1 MPLYDG
7 TPSIKLEGD
16 KAKALARI
24 PDAKLLL
31 AKTQAVATRAG
42 IATFGMTQRTEGG
55 YLYALTANG
64 VNRILVSVDPEVP
77 DATDE
82 ETPEIIQ
89 HNFPDILSGVV
100 FGGILVGGE
109 LNTFAATA
117 QCRRTHDAI
126 LAGRNPNERLAVEPY
141 REFSELKGFS
151 RSQYSLLKPSMYSGK
166 MTKVVQT
173 VMGLGRIDTSKLADP
188 RNNRQTT
195 ELSKYLKEIKSTGVQ
210 VRFDYKWHRT
220 HGIYTADDNTLWLI
234 EISVSN
240 GVLAKPLP
248 FVPLSNTQGFL
259 DSAALRNDEDLRT
272 VVEEL
277 GCLPNG
283 NSFPRTSAGIERAI
297 ARGDVLRL
305 LSAEAMNPFYKNSPY
320 STALGWAFSEN
331 GEEVHNTAYGWE
343 DGDPNQTGYHYQ
355 INISIG
361 ALVTNRL
368 PGTPVATGSATLV
381 KQSSGKLYGTGRIGK
396 YLPFKPHEPLLP
408 GLLSHDASGGS
419 QVLCDT
425 TVFVC
430 FDGDELKAV
439 KFYYNAEEKPYN
451 TVDDPRYPGECLVAG
466 SWTVTTTSGIR
477 SYPRMM
483 YTSDF
488 DDRRV
493 LQETKMT
500 TTLVSEDL
508 GYDPPFYSDFI
519 ENLNFCTVSRNRV
532 FRNREDTTIESGDFV
547 SSVVAI
553 PAFSRSAYY
562 YAKGDY
568 LGGRVHMW
576 TEGYPTIRDPN
587 MGYGHRNGYSGGG
600 IPFDREQCASEVY
613 TCGTTHTDRRV
624 MCLSYEI
631 VNPSVS
637 FGDGPGDSCH
647 TFADDGVWLELCKP
661 IEPLCVGAAPER
673 HPSAG
678 STSEDGSGTA
688 KLVLVTP
695 AYGGPLTMPLTWTRF
710 GVWMLPSPHPD
721 TGDIQSIQSSH
732 STLGAEALVY
742 DTELRPVGTQLTV
755 GVVPSTIGAL
765 DNPTFIGVNG
775 G

>member
-77 DATDE
+77 DTTDE

-100 FGGILVGGE
+100 FSGLRPPD
-109 LNTFAATA
+109 TFAATS
-117 QCRRTHDAI
+117 QCRRTHDTI
-126 LAGRNPNERLAVEPY
+126 PAGRAPNERLTVEPHKDLP
-141 REFSELKGFS
+141 ELKVKG
-151 RSQYSLLKPSMYSGK
+151 RTQYYLLKPSMYSGK

-173 VMGLGRIDTSKLADP
+173 VMGFGRIDISKLADP
-188 RNNRQTT
+188 RNNRQTP
-195 ELSKYLKEIKSTGVQ
+195 ELSNYLKEIKSTGVQ

-220 HGIYTADDNTLWLI
+220 HGIYTADDDTLWLI

-297 ARGDVLRL
+297 ARGDILRL

-331 GEEVHNTAYGWE
+331 GEEAHNTAYGWE

-355 INISIG
+355 VNIKIG

-368 PGTPVATGSATLV
+368 PGTPVAAGSAALV
-381 KQSSGKLYGTGRIGK
+381 KQSSGHLWGTGRLTRF
-396 YLPFKPHEPLLP
+396 LPFKPHEPLLP
-408 GLLSHDASGGS
+408 GLLSHDASGGGP
-419 QVLCDT
+419 VLCDT

-430 FDGDELKAV
+430 FDGDDLKTV
-439 KFYYNAEEKPYN
+439 KFYYNAEEEPYN
-451 TVDDPRYPGECLVAG
+451 TVDDPRYPGECIVAG

-477 SYPRMM
+477 GYPRMM
-483 YTSDF
+483 YTNDF
-488 DDRRV
+488 DDRRI
-493 LQETKMT
+493 LQETKAT
-500 TTLVSEDL
+500 ITIVSEDL
-508 GYDPPFYSDFI
+508 GYNPPVFSDFV
-519 ENLNFCTVSRNRV
+519 ENLDFCTVVRFRM
-532 FRNREDTTIESGDFV
+532 FRNRTDTITESGDFV

-568 LGGRVHMW
+568 MGGKTHMW
-576 TEGYPTIRDPN
+576 TEGYPMIRDPN
-587 MGYGHRNGYSGGG
+587 MGYGHRNFLNGG
-600 IPFDREQCASEVY
+600 IYPAPEECRSDVA
-613 TCGTTHTDRRV
+613 TCGRTHTDRRV
-624 MCLSYEI
+624 FCLSYEPVI
-631 VNPSVS
+631 PDVS
-637 FGDGPGDSCH
+637 FGDGPGDSCW
-647 TFADDGVWLELCKP
+647 TFADNGVWLELCEP
-661 IEPLCVGAAPER
+661 IEPLCVGTAPDR
-673 HPSAG
+673 RPSAG
-678 STSEDGSGTA
+678 NTSEEGSGTA
-688 KLVLVTP
+688 KLFLVSP
-695 AYGGPLTMPLTWTRF
+695 GYGGPLTLPLSWTEF
-710 GVWMLPSPHPD
+710 GVWMLPSPNPD
-721 TGDIQSIQSSH
+721 TGDVQSIQSSY
-732 STLGAEALVY
+732 SALGAESIVY
-742 DTELRPVGTQLTV
+742 DTNLRGRGTQLAI
-755 GVVPSTIGAL
+755 GVVPSTIGAS